1 MQEQQRREAM
11 RDVAAHSPAG
21 AGAAGGDCV
30 VSDDAGGT
38 QGGRELAWAR
48 MEGARDEE
56 GRVGLPAAM

>member
-1 MQEQQRREAM
+1 M

-30 VSDDAGGT
+30 ASDAAGGT
-38 QGGRELAWAR
+38 QGGKELAWAR
-48 MEGARDEE
+48 MEGAREEE